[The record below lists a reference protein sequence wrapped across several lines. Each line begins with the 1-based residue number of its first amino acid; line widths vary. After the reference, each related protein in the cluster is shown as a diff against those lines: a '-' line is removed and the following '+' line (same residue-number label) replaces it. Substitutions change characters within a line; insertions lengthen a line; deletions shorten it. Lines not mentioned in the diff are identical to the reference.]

1 MDTQNK
7 LSFQMFK
14 ISLVQTGTVNQLH
27 YLLLVTLMHVY
38 NYYQLFACPLASML
52 YQYTPV

>member
-1 MDTQNK
+1 MDTRNK
-7 LSFQMFK
+7 LFFQMFK

-27 YLLLVTLMHVY
+27 YLLMHVY
-38 NYYQLFACPLASML
+38 NYYQLFAYPLASML